1 LAGPT
6 EQSWE
11 EEQSYRR
18 QYVEEEM
25 CKGSSIPKWCPLPPE
40 PLGPGEGYIEAF
52 RRHLGGVPGVNII
65 LASLGVRV
73 RRKKEL

>member
-1 LAGPT
+1 
-6 EQSWE
+6 
-11 EEQSYRR
+11 
-18 QYVEEEM
+18 M